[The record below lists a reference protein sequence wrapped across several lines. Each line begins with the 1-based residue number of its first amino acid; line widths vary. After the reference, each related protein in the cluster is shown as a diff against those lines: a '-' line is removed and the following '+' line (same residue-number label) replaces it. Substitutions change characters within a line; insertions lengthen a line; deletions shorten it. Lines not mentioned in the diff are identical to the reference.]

1 MLNGVITAFQTP
13 GPYTVTRTAAST
25 LLNGRE
31 VPGATS
37 TFTIVACV
45 QPMSGRML
53 EALPEGRRTTENRVI
68 YTETLL
74 VAMTPTNAPDVV
86 TIDSEAWEVFQVQR
100 WQHWGA
106 THFVAYAARRPPP

>member
-53 EALPEGRRTTENRVI
+53 EALPENRRTTENRVI
-68 YTETLL
+68 YTETQLNTL
-74 VAMTPTNAPDVV
+74 STTTAPDVV